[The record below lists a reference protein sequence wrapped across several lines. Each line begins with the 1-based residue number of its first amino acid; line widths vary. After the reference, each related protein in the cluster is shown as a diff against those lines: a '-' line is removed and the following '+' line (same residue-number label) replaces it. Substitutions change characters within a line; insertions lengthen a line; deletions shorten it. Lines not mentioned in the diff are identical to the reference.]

1 MPFMHV
7 YVLKKVI
14 LPRQARDKHR
24 ESSTQKRRL
33 NRFLAG
39 EEQAVPFGALWPPP
53 DGWCASKREKET
65 HTTLLRLL
73 LIFFRVLFC
82 CALRISR
89 DEKEKQIFCRDR
101 LGTCR
106 EENLNKKAAAGFLF
120 VCLRRVGYE
129 KGHLS
134 AKQDAVSGLPIKL
147 SAPR

>member
-53 DGWCASKREKET
+53 DGWCASEREKET
-65 HTTLLRLL
+65 RLSRA
-73 LIFFRVLFC
+73 FFYFFFVFFFVARSAFSEMKK
-82 CALRISR
+82 RSR
-89 DEKEKQIFCRDR
+89 SFAETGSGHAEKR
-101 LGTCR
+101 T
-106 EENLNKKAAAGFLF
+106 
-120 VCLRRVGYE
+120 
-129 KGHLS
+129 
-134 AKQDAVSGLPIKL
+134 
-147 SAPR
+147 